1 MPGNWKWERKPTMP
15 LAAHRTLYNF
25 IREEQSLDLIMISR
39 LQARVITSWLAHR
52 ITVLLYSEEHAADF
66 TMRLLGQCMLLV
78 FVLVANIIK
87 SSYFFF
93 YKL

>member
-1 MPGNWKWERKPTMP
+1 MGAKAYNATS
-15 LAAHRTLYNF
+15 RTQDILYNF

-52 ITVLLYSEEHAADF
+52 ITVLLYSEEHAADL

-78 FVLVANIIK
+78 FVLVANNKI
-87 SSYFFF
+87 
-93 YKL
+93 